1 MAFYMKPGRGPMM
14 KTGNGIPQTFQSPDA
29 LDVSDVSDE
38 QVEAP
43 SALLQTDPIDKDLE
57 RYKKQFPNSTVTVKG
72 DNKKQPSW
80 AEKKAKKF
88 SIMDKNG
95 NSISATSGGKVQDN
109 SMSVKDII
117 NKTN

>member
-1 MAFYMKPGRGPMM
+1 MKPGRGPMM
-14 KTGNGIPQTFQSPDA
+14 KTGEG
-29 LDVSDVSDE
+29 
-38 QVEAP
+38 AP

-80 AEKKAKKF
+80 AKKKAKEY

-95 NSISATSGGKVQDN
+95 NSISATPGRKVQDN

-117 NKTN
+117 NKKPKNAAHGGTMKATKFKKTSEGY